1 MTQCKKGK
9 SAPLE
14 RIRVVLV
21 GTTHPGN
28 IGGAARAM
36 KAMGLKRLALVRP
49 ERFPC
54 AEATARA
61 SGADDLLAG
70 AVVCESLGQ
79 AVADCHLVIGT
90 TARER
95 RLPWPLLDPRGCGEL
110 AMSEAAGGHEVA
122 LVFGREHSGLSNEEL
137 ALCQRAVRIPT
148 DPGFSSLNLAAAV
161 QVLCYEL
168 RMAAGVPEREGIAG
182 RQDRQVP
189 PATREELDALHR
201 HLLAAMSA
209 VGFFDPAKPR
219 QLPRRLARL
228 LARADLDHNEVQIL
242 RGFLA
247 AVERRKGPRPRKP

>member
-1 MTQCKKGK
+1 MTQCTKER
-9 SAPLE
+9 SDPL
-14 RIRVVLV
+14 RQIRVVLV

-36 KAMGLKRLALVRP
+36 KAMGLRRLCLVRP

-70 AVVCESLGQ
+70 AVVCDSLAE

-110 AMSEAAGGHEVA
+110 ALGEAAGGREVA

-137 ALCQRAVRIPT
+137 DLCQRAVRIPT

-168 RMAAGVPEREGIAG
+168 RMAAGVPERKGIAG
-182 RQDRQVP
+182 RQERRVP
-189 PATREELDALHR
+189 PATREELDALHH
-201 HLLAAMSA
+201 HLINAMTA
-209 VGFFDPAKPR
+209 VGFFDPDQPR

-228 LARADLDHNEVQIL
+228 LAKADLDHNEVQIL

-247 AVERRKGPRPRKP
+247 AVEGRLGSEE

>member
-1 MTQCKKGK
+1 MTQCKKEK
-9 SAPLE
+9 CRSLD

-36 KAMGLKRLALVRP
+36 KAMGLRRLYLVRP

-70 AVVCESLGQ
+70 AVVCETLAK

-95 RLPWPLLDPRGCGEL
+95 RLPWPVLDPRACGEL
-110 AMSEAAGGHEVA
+110 ALTHADAGEEVA
-122 LVFGREHSGLSNEEL
+122 LVFGREHSGLTNEEL
-137 ALCQRAVRIPT
+137 ALCQRAIRIPT
-148 DPGFSSLNLAAAV
+148 DPDFSSLNLAAAV

-168 RMAAGVPEREGIAG
+168 RMAAGAPQRREAAG
-182 RQDRQVP
+182 RQERRVP
-189 PATREELDALHR
+189 PATRQELDALHR
-201 HLLAAMSA
+201 HLLAAMTA
-209 VGFFDPAKPR
+209 VGFLDPDKPR

-228 LARADLDHNEVQIL
+228 LVRAGLDHNEVQIL

-247 AVERRKGPRPRKP
+247 AVEQTAERGRGA